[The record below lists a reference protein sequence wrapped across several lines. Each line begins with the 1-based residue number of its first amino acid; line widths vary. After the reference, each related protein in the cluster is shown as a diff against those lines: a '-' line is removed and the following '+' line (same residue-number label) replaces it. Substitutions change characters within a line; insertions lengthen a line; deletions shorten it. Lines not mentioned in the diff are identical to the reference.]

1 MNRLDI
7 FGNFEHAIWQSLSD
21 DLILSGMQLFKRT
34 RKIFMLIRPCDMQNQ
49 IYFNNPLA
57 HQKILK

>member
-21 DLILSGMQLFKRT
+21 ELILNGMQLSKRT
-34 RKIFMLIRPCDMQNQ
+34 RKIFYVDSGL
-49 IYFNNPLA
+49 
-57 HQKILK
+57 